1 VGVGSSKPVHPS
13 AVRTNVRT
21 QMELT
26 SSQKGGLAELK
37 IAAAAADL
45 GIGVLR
51 SMTDGLRYDLVFDVF
66 GELVRVQC
74 KWATLKGDVVSI
86 PLRTSRHTPA
96 GYVRT
101 VYDADEIE
109 GFAAYCR
116 ELDSCFYLPIS
127 DFAGRQLA
135 RLRLGPARNGQ
146 RLGVKMAADYLLG
159 AVAQLGERRA
169 GSAKVRGSSPL
180 SSTPAPDRTL
190 RR

>member
-1 VGVGSSKPVHPS
+1 
-13 AVRTNVRT
+13 
-21 QMELT
+21 MELT

-51 SMTDGLRYDLVFDVF
+51 SMTDGVRYDLVFDVS
-66 GELVRVQC
+66 GELLRVQC
-74 KWATLKGDVVSI
+74 KWATLKGEDVISI
-86 PLRTSRHTPA
+86 PLRTSRHTPS

-101 VYDADEIE
+101 VYNPNEIE

-116 ELDSCFYLPIS
+116 ELDACFYLPIA
-127 DFAGRQLA
+127 DFAGRQHA
-135 RLRLGPARNGQ
+135 HLRLGPARNGQ
-146 RLGVKMAADYLLG
+146 QLGVKMADAYLLG

-180 SSTPAPDRTL
+180 SSIS
-190 RR
+190 